1 MKKVRVSLKRGVKS
15 WSFVLYDSAESA
27 FFLKDEPMSRDPS
40 DEEYRRNVVI
50 RPGDIAEIEWVGSE
64 WVYDDESEVK
74 KGLKSDFHLTHTKY
88 DKIRIGKISMLKTSG
103 KDTQKTGYLEVYS
116 GWVHG
121 GDVPWSQETAQESVR
136 ITPIKG
142 KIHSKIDFSKIF
154 VDSHLD
160 DDETPEDEEQRE
172 IVLN

>member
-121 GDVPWSQETAQESVR
+121 GDVPWSQEAAQESVR

-160 DDETPEDEEQRE
+160 DEETPEDEEQRE

>member
-27 FFLKDEPMSRDPS
+27 FFLKDEPLSNDLD
-40 DEEYRRNVVI
+40 DEEYRRVI
-50 RPGDIAEIEWVGSE
+50 VIKPGDIAEVEWVGAE

-74 KGLKSDFHLTHTKY
+74 KGTKPDFRLTHTKY
-88 DKIRIGKISMLKTSG
+88 DKVRVGKISMLKTTGTDS
-103 KDTQKTGYLEVYS
+103 QKTGYLEIYS
-116 GWVHG
+116 GWIHG
-121 GDVPWSQETAQESVR
+121 GDIPWTQEAAQDSVR

-142 KIHSKIDFSKIF
+142 KIHSKIDFSKLI
-154 VDSHLD
+154 VDRET
-160 DDETPEDEEQRE
+160 DDELSETNEESEE